1 MSKSR
6 DKIAHAVANW
16 VLKTFATEEYQ
27 QRLEFTYVLGLEE
40 LERRL
45 DENKTRATLGDEN
58 YKETR

>member
-1 MSKSR
+1 MAKTR

-27 QRLEFTYVLGLEE
+27 QQLEFTYVLGLNE

-45 DENKTRATLGDEN
+45 
-58 YKETR
+58 KEETG